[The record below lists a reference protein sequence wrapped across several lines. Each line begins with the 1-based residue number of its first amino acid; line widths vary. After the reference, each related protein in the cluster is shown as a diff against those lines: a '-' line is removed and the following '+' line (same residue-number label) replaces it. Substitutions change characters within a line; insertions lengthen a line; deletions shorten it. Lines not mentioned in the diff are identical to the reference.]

1 MKKTFISLASVT
13 ALTTLSNTTAF
24 ASDIKVKDGETLE
37 TIAQEYGTSIS
48 ELKSLNNITGDV
60 TVGQN
65 LKVLEDNIYTI
76 QEGDTLNTI
85 AEKFDVSVTELKEWN
100 NLTSDL
106 IIVGEKLSVAQEGS
120 EATAQPTSLT
130 IHAPEA
136 SSQEETVLRNVS
148 EQTSNENVFNS
159 EDAHAYEVPTFNS
172 NNSTQTAQQTQ
183 HAQATQDAQPAQQTQ
198 PVSYSRPS
206 SGGGN
211 NLYTSG
217 QCTYYAFSKR
227 PDIGNTWGNA
237 NNWANAAAQSG
248 YTVNNNPSAG
258 AILQSTAGGYG
269 HVAYVDKVN
278 SDGSIQVSEMNYQ
291 GVGIVSSR
299 TISASAAGAYNYI
312 H

>member
-1 MKKTFISLASVT
+1 MKKTFITLASVT
-13 ALTTLSNTTAF
+13 ALTTLSSTSAF
-24 ASDIKVKDGETLE
+24 AADIKVKDGQTLE

-48 ELKSLNNITGDV
+48 ELKSLNNIDNV

-65 LKVLEDNIYTI
+65 LKVLKDDIYTI
-76 QEGDTLNTI
+76 QEGDTLYKI
-85 AEKFDVSVTELKEWN
+85 AEKFDITVSELKEWN
-100 NLTSDL
+100 NLSSDL
-106 IIVGEKLSVAQEGS
+106 IIVGDKLTVAEEPS
-120 EATAQPTSLT
+120 EITAEPTSLT
-130 IHAPEA
+130 VNAPA
-136 SSQEETVLRNVS
+136 SPAQEDLTRNAYA
-148 EQTSNENVFNS
+148 QTSNGYAYNNENTQ
-159 EDAHAYEVPTFNS
+159 AYDVPSFNS
-172 NNSTQTAQQTQ
+172 NSESQYSA
-183 HAQATQDAQPAQQTQ
+183 

-248 YTVNNNPSAG
+248 YTVNNSPSAG

-269 HVAYVDKVN
+269 HVAYVDRVN

-291 GVGIVSSR
+291 GVGVVSSR

>member
-1 MKKTFISLASVT
+1 MKKTFITLASVT

-183 HAQATQDAQPAQQTQ
+183 Q
-198 PVSYSRPS
+198 VSYSRPS

>member
-1 MKKTFISLASVT
+1 MKKTFITLASVT
-13 ALTTLSNTTAF
+13 ALTTLSSTSAF
-24 ASDIKVKDGETLE
+24 AADIKVKDGETLE

-48 ELKSLNNITGDV
+48 ELKSLNNIDNV

-65 LKVLEDNIYTI
+65 LKVLKDDIYTI
-76 QEGDTLNTI
+76 QEGDTLNKI
-85 AEKFDVSVTELKEWN
+85 AEKFDITVSELKEWN
-100 NLTSDL
+100 NLSSDL
-106 IIVGEKLSVAQEGS
+106 IIVGDKLTVAEEPS
-120 EATAQPTSLT
+120 EITAEPTSLT
-130 IHAPEA
+130 VNAPA
-136 SSQEETVLRNVS
+136 SRAQEDLTRNAYA
-148 EQTSNENVFNS
+148 QTSNGYAYNNENTQ
-159 EDAHAYEVPTFNS
+159 AYDVPSFNS
-172 NNSTQTAQQTQ
+172 NSASQYSA
-183 HAQATQDAQPAQQTQ
+183 

-248 YTVNNNPSAG
+248 YTVNNSPSAG

-269 HVAYVDKVN
+269 HVAYVDRVN

-291 GVGIVSSR
+291 GVGVVSSR

>member
-1 MKKTFISLASVT
+1 MKKTFITLASVT

-183 HAQATQDAQPAQQTQ
+183 

>member
-1 MKKTFISLASVT
+1 MKKTFITLASVT

-172 NNSTQTAQQTQ
+172 NNSAQT
-183 HAQATQDAQPAQQTQ
+183 AQQTQ

>member
-1 MKKTFISLASVT
+1 MKKTIITLASVT

-24 ASDIKVKDGETLE
+24 ASDIKVEDGETLE
-37 TIAQEYGTSIS
+37 TIAKEYGTSIS
-48 ELKSLNNITGDV
+48 ELKSLNNITDDV
-60 TVGQN
+60 TAGQN
-65 LKVLEDNIYTI
+65 IKVLKDDIYTI

-85 AEKFDVSVTELKEWN
+85 AEKFDVSVPELKEWN

-106 IIVGEKLSVAQEGS
+106 IIVGEKLSVAQV
-120 EATAQPTSLT
+120 EAEPTAQPTSLT
-130 IHAPEA
+130 IDAPES
-136 SSQEETVLRNVS
+136 SSQEETFVRNVS
-148 EQTSNENVFNS
+148 EQTSNGNELNS
-159 EDAHAYEVPTFNS
+159 EDAYTYEVPTFNS
-172 NNSTQTAQQTQ
+172 NNSS
-183 HAQATQDAQPAQQTQ
+183 HSAQPTQYAQSVQSTQ

-248 YTVNNNPSAG
+248 YTVNNNPAAG

>member
-1 MKKTFISLASVT
+1 MKKTFITLASVT
-13 ALTTLSNTTAF
+13 ALTTLSNTSAF
-24 ASDIKVKDGETLE
+24 AADIKVKDGETLE

-48 ELKSLNNITGDV
+48 ELKSLNNIENV

-65 LKVLEDNIYTI
+65 LKVLKDDIYTI
-76 QEGDTLNTI
+76 QEGDTLNKI
-85 AEKFDVSVTELKEWN
+85 AEKFDITVSDLKEWN
-100 NLTSDL
+100 NLSSDL
-106 IIVGEKLSVAQEGS
+106 IIVGEKLTVAEEPS
-120 EATAQPTSLT
+120 EITAEPTSLT
-130 IHAPEA
+130 VNAPA
-136 SSQEETVLRNVS
+136 SPAQEDLTGNAY
-148 EQTSNENVFNS
+148 EQTSNGYAYNS
-159 EDAHAYEVPTFNS
+159 ENTQSYAVPSFDS
-172 NNSTQTAQQTQ
+172 NNTSQYSA
-183 HAQATQDAQPAQQTQ
+183 

-248 YTVNNNPSAG
+248 YTVNNSPSAG

-269 HVAYVDKVN
+269 HVAYVDRVN

-291 GVGIVSSR
+291 GVGVVSSR
-299 TISASAAGAYNYI
+299 TISASAAGSYNYI

>member
-1 MKKTFISLASVT
+1 MKKTFITLASVT
-13 ALTTLSNTTAF
+13 ALTTLSSTSAF
-24 ASDIKVKDGETLE
+24 AADIKVKDGQTLE

-48 ELKSLNNITGDV
+48 ELKSLNNIDNV

-65 LKVLEDNIYTI
+65 LKVLKDDIYTI
-76 QEGDTLNTI
+76 QEGDTLNKI
-85 AEKFDVSVTELKEWN
+85 AEKFDITVSELKEWN
-100 NLTSDL
+100 NLSSDL
-106 IIVGEKLSVAQEGS
+106 IIVGDKLTVAEEPS
-120 EATAQPTSLT
+120 EITAEPTSLT
-130 IHAPEA
+130 VNAPA
-136 SSQEETVLRNVS
+136 SRAQEDLTRNAYA
-148 EQTSNENVFNS
+148 QTSNGYAYNNENTQ
-159 EDAHAYEVPTFNS
+159 AYDVPSFNS
-172 NNSTQTAQQTQ
+172 NSTSQYSA
-183 HAQATQDAQPAQQTQ
+183 

-248 YTVNNNPSAG
+248 YTVNNSPSAG

-269 HVAYVDKVN
+269 HVAYVDRVN

-291 GVGIVSSR
+291 GVGVVSSR